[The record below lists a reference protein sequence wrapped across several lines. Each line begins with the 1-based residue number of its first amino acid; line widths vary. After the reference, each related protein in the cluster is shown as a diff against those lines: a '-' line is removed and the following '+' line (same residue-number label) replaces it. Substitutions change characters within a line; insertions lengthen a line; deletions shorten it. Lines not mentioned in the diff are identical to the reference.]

1 MHGLKHTLER
11 YISSSGVVVKIAI
24 KAIIYLTALIPLQAS
39 FAVEDPASG
48 LAKVGVQAQLG
59 SKLDLSLKFTDERGQ
74 TRTLREFFI
83 PQRPIIIAPV
93 YYGCPRLC
101 GLLFN
106 GVTELINK
114 QTLNLGSD
122 YSVLA
127 VSFDPKDK
135 VSNALAHA
143 EKFRGQLTKAGINPE
158 KWHFLIGEQS
168 SIDGVMKSIGFNY
181 EADGADYS
189 HTAAIFFI
197 TPNGELSQFLAG
209 ISFDPEVVR
218 RSLVEASQGA
228 IGSVIDQVFLFCFRY
243 DHLQGKYVWAAFG
256 IMRLGGLLTLLFLAL
271 LIYRLWRKDRSV
283 SGGPPAQ

>member
-1 MHGLKHTLER
+1 MKL
-11 YISSSGVVVKIAI
+11 AI
-24 KAIIYLTALIPLQAS
+24 KAILYLTALIPLQAS
-39 FAVEDPASG
+39 FALEDPAAG

-59 SKLDLSLKFTDERGQ
+59 SKLDLSLKFTDELGQ
-74 TRTLREFFI
+74 TRTLREFI
-83 PQRPIIIAPV
+83 LPQRPLIIAPV

-114 QTLNLGSD
+114 QVLNLGSD
-122 YSVLA
+122 YSVLTI
-127 VSFDPKDK
+127 SFEPKDT
-135 VSNALAHA
+135 VASALAHA
-143 EKFRGQLTKAGINPE
+143 NKFRGQLTKSGINPE
-158 KWHFLIGEQS
+158 KWHFLIGEQA

-181 EADGADYS
+181 EPDGVDYS

-197 TPNGELSQFLAG
+197 TPNGELSQYLAG
-209 ISFDPEVVR
+209 ISFDSEVVR

-256 IMRLGGLLTLLFLAL
+256 VMRLGGLLTLLFLAL
-271 LIYRLWRKDRSV
+271 LIYRLWRKDSRIRGV
-283 SGGPPAQ
+283 RPNE